1 MADLCVKPPIVAVA
15 VVPVLC
21 IILKPVREGV
31 RALEN
36 RQRTAGLRKPFFN
49 HEGQTSREEV
59 AFSLPQKRSGTNHS
73 YSGCGGGGPVL
84 SSVPGTQQMTKGDL
98 GQMTCPLLP
107 LVSSFVK
114 LG

>member
-36 RQRTAGLRKPFFN
+36 RQQAHSGA
-49 HEGQTSREEV
+49 EE
-59 AFSLPQKRSGTNHS
+59 A
-73 YSGCGGGGPVL
+73 
-84 SSVPGTQQMTKGDL
+84 
-98 GQMTCPLLP
+98 LL
-107 LVSSFVK
+107 
-114 LG
+114 